1 MYFITFSRMM
11 GAHGPEIARRVA
23 DQLGY
28 NFYDTEAIEKVAREM
43 GFLKDVKEADEK
55 VPSLYERVFSHR
67 PEIHLDRL
75 HSVIYE
81 LASRGDAVFL
91 GRGSHILLRAFKCAL
106 HIRVIASLEKRI
118 QHLEKRGLVK
128 GEAIQAIRISDHE
141 RGAFIKLAFGLDWD
155 NPELYDII
163 LNMDNLTVDLA
174 VDTVLHM
181 ARTEE
186 IRDRSR
192 DVMKSLEMMGLV
204 RRAEAALLEAE
215 LGYPSNLVS
224 ISVLEPGKIR
234 LTGFLEAKWDK
245 ERVERILKGVKGLQS
260 IDNQTRIRPAMPPPG
275 GRVFVERNK

>member
-1 MYFITFSRMM
+1 MNFITFSRMM

-43 GFLKDVKEADEK
+43 DFLKDVKEADEK
-55 VPSLYERVFSHR
+55 VPSLFQRFFSHR

-75 HSVIYE
+75 YSVIYE

-91 GRGSHILLRAFKCAL
+91 GRGGHTLLRAFKCAL

-118 QHLEKRGLVK
+118 QHLEERGLVR

-192 DVMKSLEMMGLV
+192 DVMKSLEMMGLA

-234 LTGFLEAKWDK
+234 LTGFLEPKWDK

-275 GRVFVERNK
+275 GRIFVERNK